1 VVAVAV
7 TMMKPPLPPLVYSVG
22 VHVSAGSPHE
32 PAPEVWY
39 VM

>member
-1 VVAVAV
+1 
-7 TMMKPPLPPLVYSVG
+7 VYSVG